1 MGLRLFHLFFI
12 GVSVMLAAFC
22 AAWATGMYRTA
33 GDGVYLAG
41 VIGSALAAFGLM
53 AYGAAFQRKMRQ
65 L

>member
-1 MGLRLFHLFFI
+1 MSLRMFHLVFI
-12 GVSVMLAAFC
+12 SVSVVLTVFC

-33 GDGVYLAG
+33 HDGVYLAG
-41 VIGSALAAFGLM
+41 GVGSVLAAFGLI